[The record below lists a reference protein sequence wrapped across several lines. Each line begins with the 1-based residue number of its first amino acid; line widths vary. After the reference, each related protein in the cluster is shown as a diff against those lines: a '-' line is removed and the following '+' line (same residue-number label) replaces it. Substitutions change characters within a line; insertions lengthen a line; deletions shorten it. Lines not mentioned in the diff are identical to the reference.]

1 MKYDYK
7 EIKKLPDTFS
17 LEDLRVVCHISKRTA
32 RFYLQTGLIACIT
45 TVRKPIAIPSEK
57 KIAHIPDI
65 LCITDVAKITGYDT
79 PTVHRWCRSRKLKA
93 LRSQPRTW
101 ISEKSLYAF
110 LLEDYPIGK
119 YGNLRH
125 EFLKQ
130 HRKGTYT
137 TLLTEFTLQKHLHDI
152 DEEARQMIEELT
164 LRIVSVRGGNEELKA
179 SDPLRWVQEMRNAK
193 AAAEEIVLREVV
205 YR

>member
-1 MKYDYK
+1 MKKHIVKNGITYELRGEYYYPLFR
-7 EIKKLPDTFS
+7 LP
-17 LEDLRVVCHISKRTA
+17 EN
-32 RFYLQTGLIACIT
+32 
-45 TVRKPIAIPSEK
+45 
-57 KIAHIPDI
+57 
-65 LCITDVAKITGYDT
+65 
-79 PTVHRWCRSRKLKA
+79 
-93 LRSQPRTW
+93 
-101 ISEKSLYAF
+101 
-110 LLEDYPIGK
+110 EDYPIGK

-125 EFLKQ
+125 DFLKQ

-137 TLLTEFTLQKHLHDI
+137 TLLTEFMLQKHLHDI

-179 SDPLRWVQEMRNAK
+179 SNPLRWVQEMRNAK